1 MFVWKLLWE
10 ESSMESSQT
19 DLPGVSAWLA
29 PVEQTHQ
36 LHLWGPR
43 YGTPRDVQKVV
54 VLGELDE
61 LHSSLLLL

>member
-1 MFVWKLLWE
+1 
-10 ESSMESSQT
+10 MESSQT
-19 DLPGVSAWLA
+19 DLPRVSAWLA

-36 LHLWGPR
+36 LYLWGPR